1 MRSIFFIVL
10 IFLASIGT
18 LNVFVKNPL
27 LGSIATVSQASPQS
41 FVFAQVK
48 GIEHFA
54 SQASIQFYYRD
65 QSSQTI
71 EITPHLY
78 KATQGWLSFR
88 RAYLGIP
95 LFYSSNFLY
104 DGQMQT
110 AEQVLKY
117 IYCDGPFIKEMS
129 LPSNIEHFDLL
140 IQSKTTG
147 DDRVWKFEYICP

>member
-1 MRSIFFIVL
+1 MRSLFFVAL

-27 LGSIATVSQASPQS
+27 LGSVATISQASPQS

-65 QSSQTI
+65 QSTQTI
-71 EITPHLY
+71 EITPQLY
-78 KATQGWLSFR
+78 QTTQGWLSFR

-104 DGQMQT
+104 DGQKQT

-117 IYCDGPFIKEMS
+117 AYCDGPFIKEMD
-129 LPSNIEHFDLL
+129 LPRQVESFDLV
-140 IQSKTTG
+140 IEAKTTQ